1 MIADNKSKRKM
12 FLKIYDS
19 LLKHFGKQYWW
30 PTLSRNKKLE
40 ICVGAI
46 LTQNTA
52 WKNVEKALRNLINEN
67 LLNLEALNKINQKK
81 LESLIKSAGYYR
93 QKAKKIKAL
102 IKFLITKKKP
112 SRKNLLAIYGVGK
125 ETADSI
131 LLYAFNKPIFVVDA
145 YTRRIFSRLGMLNEN
160 LSYDEIQE
168 IFEANLPRDTELF
181 KEYHALIVELGKN
194 YCKKKSPSCEECP
207 LNSICKFKQHSRSLL
222 K

>member
-1 MIADNKSKRKM
+1 MPANLLR
-12 FLKIYDS
+12 IYS
-19 LLKHFGKQYWW
+19 ILLEHFGKQHWW
-30 PTLSRNKKLE
+30 PTLSKNKKLE
-40 ICVGAI
+40 ICIGAI

-52 WKNVEKALRNLINEN
+52 WKNVEKALHNLINKN

-81 LESLIKSAGYYR
+81 LESLIRSAGYYK

-102 IKFLITKKKP
+102 VKFLTSEKKP

-131 LLYAFNKPIFVVDA
+131 LLYAFNKPVFVVDA
-145 YTRRIFSRLGMLNEN
+145 YTRRIFSRLGMLDEN

-168 IFEANLPRDTELF
+168 FFENNLPRDTELF

-194 YCKKKSPSCEECP
+194 YCKKKNPLCKECP
-207 LNSICKFKQHSRSLL
+207 LSSICKFKQHFRSLL